1 MRYTRDAAII
11 VDIDGTIALRGD
23 RDPFDHSIA
32 MEDAVNWPVV
42 KAVNALVT
50 AYDWRVILV
59 SGRAEKFRE
68 ITDYWLWTHG
78 IFQFPNRIALHMRP
92 DSDTRPDQDVK
103 RDIYIDLIAPDYDV
117 QIIFD
122 DRNKVVNMWRELK
135 LPCFQVA
142 EGNY

>member
-1 MRYTRDAAII
+1 MQYTRDAAVV

-23 RDPFDHSIA
+23 RDPFDHSVA

-42 KAVNALVT
+42 IAVNGLVM
-50 AYDWRVILV
+50 AYDWKVLLV
-59 SGRAEKFRE
+59 SGRQEKFRE

-78 IFQFPNRIALHMRP
+78 IFQFPNRAALLMRA
-92 DSDTRPDQDVK
+92 DDDTRPDQDVK
-103 RDIYIDLIAPDYDV
+103 REIYIDLIAPEFDV
-117 QIIFD
+117 QMIFD
-122 DRNKVVNMWRELK
+122 DRDRVVKMWRELK